1 MSALV
6 GKAQEED
13 DQFYKGLFGNVDE
26 ESDQD
31 FDSKNESV
39 DSGRDSFDSDFGDS
53 SVENHQTEEK

>member
-1 MSALV
+1 MSALL

-13 DQFYKGLFGNVDE
+13 DLFYKGLFGEAVEE

-31 FDSKNESV
+31 FNSNNESI

-53 SVENHQTEEK
+53 SE